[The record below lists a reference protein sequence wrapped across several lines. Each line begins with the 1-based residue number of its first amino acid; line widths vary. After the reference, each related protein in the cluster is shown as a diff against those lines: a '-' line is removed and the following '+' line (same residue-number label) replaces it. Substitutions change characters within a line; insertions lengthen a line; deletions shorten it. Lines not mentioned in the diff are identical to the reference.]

1 MEFGFAAIV
10 TAITKCQDFL
20 SKRVAES
27 KDEHPIS
34 TQSEDD
40 IQEEMDINKENF
52 QNIEQNQETI
62 RGPGIDLEEK
72 VKVLTQ
78 EFMEMKRRME
88 RYENFG
94 RCHKT
99 IGNTK

>member
-1 MEFGFAAIV
+1 MAID
-10 TAITKCQDFL
+10 Q
-20 SKRVAES
+20 
-27 KDEHPIS
+27 
-34 TQSEDD
+34 
-40 IQEEMDINKENF
+40 ENF

-62 RGPGIDLEEK
+62 RGPGMDLEEK

>member
-27 KDEHPIS
+27 KDEHPIT

-40 IQEEMDINKENF
+40 FQDEMEIDKENF

-78 EFMEMKRRME
+78 EFMELRRRME
-88 RYENFG
+88 IYENVG
-94 RCHKT
+94 RCHKK